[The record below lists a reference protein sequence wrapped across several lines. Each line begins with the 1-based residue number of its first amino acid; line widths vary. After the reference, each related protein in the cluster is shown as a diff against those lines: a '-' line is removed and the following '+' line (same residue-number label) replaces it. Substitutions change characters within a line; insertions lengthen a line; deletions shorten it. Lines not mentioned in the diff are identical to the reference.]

1 MELSM
6 LLQLYAW
13 NCYGFLAIGLAL
25 NFLLLFVAKKCPSS
39 GLREYRRV
47 VFRFCLLNIFA
58 LIILAS
64 NQPVNSTHYKK
75 LFINLTLASLF
86 WWK

>member
-1 MELSM
+1 MELYL

-13 NCYGFLAIGLAL
+13 NCYGSLTIGLAL

-47 VFRFCLLNIFA
+47 VFYFSFLNILLLIVQA
-58 LIILAS
+58 L
-64 NQPVNSTHYKK
+64 NQPVIY
-75 LFINLTLASLF
+75 
-86 WWK
+86 

>member
-1 MELSM
+1 MELPL

-13 NCYGFLAIGLAL
+13 NCYGSLAIGLSL

-47 VFRFCLLNIFA
+47 VFYFCAQNVALL
-58 LIILAS
+58 ILHAI
-64 NQPVNSTHYKK
+64 NQPVK
-75 LFINLTLASLF
+75 I
-86 WWK
+86 

>member
-1 MELSM
+1 MELSL

-13 NCYGFLAIGLAL
+13 NCYGSLAIGFAL

-47 VFRFCLLNIFA
+47 VFYFCAQNVALL
-58 LIILAS
+58 ILHAI
-64 NQPVNSTHYKK
+64 NQPVK
-75 LFINLTLASLF
+75 I
-86 WWK
+86 